1 MKTPVLVCFS
11 VFVLFL
17 FASCDL
23 IGGGSG
29 PIGDGSDPI
38 VDGSDPTTNTSDE
51 PISKEYW
58 GTWIRMDTGEE
69 YVINDKTVTVN
80 GESSNGIGSITKE
93 SENIL
98 KYGSE
103 DTAPRLFR
111 KGGANR
117 SFSAQLSGF
126 ENQLARAASMGTQG
140 IKARRQNKNNESDKQ
155 EVESDSNGVIT
166 FTEAVS
172 DEIQNIEVETASDT
186 KVSVDVLPQ
195 YDGEN
200 VGTIP
205 LITKGKYA
213 LKTTYTVNTKLDDYL
228 YGNDYTEYDI
238 TLKFENISNER
249 CAMSFY
255 TISCD
260 DANLKTTFTKEG
272 NIRTLLPGKYAEIT
286 GKVSYGK
293 LEEEYKDVT
302 LNIKIEDGL
311 TDDTWNDSVTLRFYK
326 GRVPLVV
333 NAQVVG
339 GVNNSKLNGFVIYP
353 DSRSKWFSVNS
364 GESSTIW
371 IPYSERDYTL
381 VFSGATEISE
391 MKYSFSYRNPSKL
404 ADLSGVVSR
413 DEIRAYESNNTLDTA
428 YNLGTFTD
436 NIKAALIYGDL
447 DYYKINNKNELVG
460 NIASLKIDTSR
471 MRTSYY
477 LNQTLNTE
485 GLVVK
490 AVYQGGQEVDV
501 SDSVKIGS
509 IDMTTTGT
517 KSLEISYTED
527 GITKSEKIYI
537 TVKEFTVSSIE
548 IAQKPSKLIYYTEQ
562 KFDPSGI
569 VVNATA
575 PDGEIIDI
583 SNSVEYEGY
592 NNASTGT
599 QTITVI
605 LEKNGSRYRDTFTIE
620 MKQLV
625 LTGIRIDSKP
635 AKLKYY
641 SGQKIN
647 LAGLKVT
654 ALYNSGEEKEHTADC
669 TNDFDSSNASDSKV
683 VTVSYTENG
692 ITKTATFNVIID
704 SLPNNFTSVPVKITD
719 PEITKNLSLGT
730 EGEYYYFGDWPQSLA
745 VNPPVHEEDGPAYHD
760 WYIGDD
766 GNFYAKYTAKNPYN
780 YDKYFENGTKIE
792 KGKTYFFKVE
802 PIKWRVLT
810 NNYNGT
816 GKTLL
821 WAENVLTTGSFD
833 WTENLRSVGDDTKIC
848 SNNYKYSKM
857 RAYLNGLDYYEAESD
872 FSTVKKTYFTDKGFL
887 QKAFTSTAQ
896 RKIVTTMV
904 DNSVYN
910 KDDSMDSC
918 NAVEGFPSEL
928 TEEKVFLLNIK
939 EVKTS
944 DYGFAK
950 DGDGSIPAYKKK
962 RTDYAK
968 ASIAYGSN
976 DTYFLRSP
984 FRANVPQN
992 PSDNPSS
999 CCSLFEDGSNFITWG
1014 NVNEVEGIVPALII
1028 SF

>member
-1 MKTPVLVCFS
+1 MKNPVLVCFS

-140 IKARRQNKNNESDKQ
+140 IKARRQNKKNESDKQ

-238 TLKFENISNER
+238 TLKFENISNEK

-509 IDMTTTGT
+509 IDMTTIGT
-517 KSLEISYTED
+517 KSLEISYTEN

-537 TVKEFTVSSIE
+537 TVKEFTVSSIK

-766 GNFYAKYTAKNPYN
+766 GNFYAKAIATPYQTQS
-780 YDKYFENGTKIE
+780 FANGRRVISGE
-792 KGKTYFFKVE
+792 TYYFKVE
-802 PIKWRVLT
+802 PIKWRILT
-810 NNYNGT
+810 TDYNGS
-816 GKTLL
+816 GKALL
-821 WAENVLTTGSFD
+821 LAEDILTAKVPYY
-833 WTENLRSVGDDTKIC
+833 VGTSKRTIGGRTVYP
-848 SNNYKYSKM
+848 NNYKYSTI
-857 RAYLNGLDYYEAESD
+857 RAYLNGAYESGDEQ
-872 FSTVKKTYFTDKGFL
+872 TKTYEGKGFL
-887 QKAFTSTAQ
+887 QTAFTANARRLIADTE
-896 RKIVTTMV
+896 V
-904 DNSVYN
+904 DNSAESTTDTGN
-910 KDDSMDSC
+910 
-918 NAVEGFPSEL
+918 NI
-928 TEEKVFLLNIK
+928 TEATDYACENTTDKIFLLSEK
-939 EVKTS
+939 EVTNAA
-944 DYGFAK
+944 YGFA
-950 DGDGSIPAYKKK
+950 AYNEYGQGNA
-962 RTDYAK
+962 RIRVTTDYAK
-968 ASIAYGSN
+968 ANYAYQRHSYGG
-976 DTYFLRSP
+976 YWWLRSP
-984 FRANVPQN
+984 YYYNSNGLYARYVDYEGDPACFYIT
-992 PSDNPSS
+992 
-999 CCSLFEDGSNFITWG
+999 DGSYYG
-1014 NVNEVEGIVPALII
+1014 VVPALSI